1 MTLYSLFLFPYLNTH
16 LKKKKKKKLRKSI
29 DIGTLEPSIPKLP
42 KCSKNVKTATT
53 PSIDGF

>member
-1 MTLYSLFLFPYLNTH
+1 MTLYLLFLFPYVNTH
-16 LKKKKKKKLRKSI
+16 LKKKKKLRKTI
-29 DIGTLEPSIPKLP
+29 YIGTLEPSIPKLP